1 MSEHAALLK
10 RIRAGHE
17 VAGEVVGNFELTAP
31 IASGGQAVVAEAR
44 HRGLGHR
51 VALKLLDTQA
61 PAADP
66 ERFRQEGQ
74 LLSRLR
80 HDSLPRVLDLGQDGE
95 LHYLALELIDGPTF
109 EELLD
114 EEIPDPLWSAERIA
128 EVADALEH
136 CHQAG
141 LIHRDVKPQNVI
153 VGERT
158 VLCDFGLARRDLTAS
173 RFQSVDALARSH
185 PEEIKG
191 SPEFMAP
198 EQADPETFGPA
209 TPAADV
215 HGLGATLYY
224 LLTGKPP
231 FAGDTTQSA
240 LESVLAVVPPA
251 PSQTEPRVPA
261 WLDTLCLAALAKEP
275 ERRPPSAAA
284 FAAALREGILRGDAP
299 SQLAG
304 GSAES
309 LVDLSE
315 VGASADTVR
324 KPKRRKG
331 DTGRVP
337 KRSSGRIKRDTG
349 RSARVEGSARA
360 KKDTGRVPKRGRSG
374 RPRRE
379 SPSALG
385 GAIGLESAD
394 ELPAYR
400 PPPGQARRQ
409 GAPASGIVIGL
420 AVGIV
425 IAFLA
430 GAGVTIEW
438 GPGPG
443 GAVFLVTII
452 PLTLAL
458 WIWGTQG
465 SSDGRRQRI
474 RRRFRRKPKTPEPDQ
489 RAALLQRAQVLLGE
503 KRDPGAALVLVD
515 EFLTL
520 HPEDPEVL
528 VLRGRA
534 HVARDELAA
543 GALDFDLALE
553 LEPKTTS
560 ALAERGALR
569 FRLGDLEGAEA
580 DFSALVELVPRE
592 ASGYA
597 SRGACRYKARRYE
610 DALADFDRC
619 LELSPD
625 DLEVHRR
632 RGRVRFKA
640 RDFEGA
646 VADWSAI
653 LEHRSHD
660 RDALKKRAVAF
671 RRLGRDS
678 DAAADE
684 ELLATFESGA

>member
-1 MSEHAALLK
+1 MSDRQALLR
-10 RIRAGHE
+10 RIRAGQE
-17 VAGEVVGNFELTAP
+17 VSGEVVGNFELQAA

-51 VALKLLDTQA
+51 VALKLLDTGA

-66 ERFRQEGQ
+66 DRFRQEGQ
-74 LLSRLR
+74 LLSRL
-80 HDSLPRVLDLGQDGE
+80 HHASLPRVLDLGQDGE
-95 LHYLALELIDGPTF
+95 LHYLALELIEGPTL
-109 EELLD
+109 EEFLD
-114 EEIPDPLWSAERIA
+114 EGIPDPLWSAARIA

-136 CHQAG
+136 CHEAG

-153 VGERT
+153 VGERA
-158 VLCDFGLARRDLTAS
+158 VLCDFGLARRDLNAS
-173 RFQSVDALARSH
+173 RFESVDALARSH

-198 EQADPETFGPA
+198 EQADPEGYGPA

-224 LLTGKPP
+224 LLTGTPP
-231 FAGDTTQSA
+231 FAGETTQIA

-251 PSQTEPRVPA
+251 PSKSEPRVPA
-261 WLDTLCLAALAKEP
+261 WLDTLCLSALAKDP

-284 FAAALREGILRGDAP
+284 FAQALRAGAQLDA
-299 SQLAG
+299 

-315 VGASADTVR
+315 LGASPAPGVG
-324 KPKRRKG
+324 KGKRPKG

-337 KRSSGRIKRDTG
+337 KRGSGRAPKRDTG
-349 RSARVEGSARA
+349 RAPRGEAGSAPARA

-379 SPSALG
+379 PRPSALG

-400 PPPGQARRQ
+400 PSPGLSRRP
-409 GAPASGIVIGL
+409 GGPSGSGLVIGL
-420 AVGIV
+420 ALGIV
-425 IAFLA
+425 IAFLGA
-430 GAGVTIEW
+430 AGVTIEW

-443 GAVFLVTII
+443 GAVFAATIT
-452 PLTLAL
+452 PLALAL
-458 WIWGTQG
+458 WVWGTHG
-465 SSDGRRQRI
+465 STDGRRQRI
-474 RRRFRRKPKTPEPDQ
+474 RRRFRRKAKTPEPDQ
-489 RAALLQRAQVLLGE
+489 RAAVLQRAQALLGE
-503 KRDPGAALVLVD
+503 RKDPGAALVVVD
-515 EFLTL
+515 EFLEL

-528 VLRGRA
+528 TLRGRA

-553 LEPKTTS
+553 LAPETTS
-560 ALAERGALR
+560 ALGERGALR
-569 FRLGDLEGAEA
+569 FRLGDLKGAEH
-580 DFSALVELVPRE
+580 DFDAFVELRPE
-592 ASGYA
+592 DPAGYA
-597 SRGACRYKARRYE
+597 SRGACRYKARRYD

-619 LELSPD
+619 LGLSPD
-625 DLEVHRR
+625 DMEVHRR

-646 VADWSAI
+646 LEDWSMI

-660 RDALKKRAVAF
+660 RDALRKRAVAY
-671 RRLGRDS
+671 RRLGREAEAD
-678 DAAADE
+678 ADE
-684 ELLATFESGA
+684 ELLATFESAS

>member
-1 MSEHAALLK
+1 
-10 RIRAGHE
+10 
-17 VAGEVVGNFELTAP
+17 
-31 IASGGQAVVAEAR
+31 
-44 HRGLGHR
+44 
-51 VALKLLDTQA
+51 
-61 PAADP
+61 
-66 ERFRQEGQ
+66 
-74 LLSRLR
+74 
-80 HDSLPRVLDLGQDGE
+80 
-95 LHYLALELIDGPTF
+95 
-109 EELLD
+109 
-114 EEIPDPLWSAERIA
+114 
-128 EVADALEH
+128 
-136 CHQAG
+136 
-141 LIHRDVKPQNVI
+141 
-153 VGERT
+153 
-158 VLCDFGLARRDLTAS
+158 
-173 RFQSVDALARSH
+173 
-185 PEEIKG
+185 
-191 SPEFMAP
+191 MAP
-198 EQADPETFGPA
+198 EQADPEAYGPA

-224 LLTGKPP
+224 LLTGQPP

-251 PSQTEPRVPA
+251 PSQSEPRVPG

-284 FAAALREGILRGDAP
+284 FARALREGASRAGA
-299 SQLAG
+299 QLET

-315 VGASADTVR
+315 VGAAGALAPVAKR
-324 KPKRRKG
+324 KKG

-337 KRSSGRIKRDTG
+337 KRASGRAKRETG
-349 RSARVEGSARA
+349 RSPRSESAAPSGRA

-379 SPSALG
+379 ARPSALG

-400 PPPGQARRQ
+400 PQPGLARRQ
-409 GAPASGIVIGL
+409 GAPVSGVVIGIALGIV
-420 AVGIV
+420 VS
-425 IAFLA
+425 FLG
-430 GAGVTIEW
+430 GAAVTIEYGA
-438 GPGPG
+438 GPGA
-443 GAVFLVTII
+443 AVFMATII
-452 PLTLAL
+452 PLALAL
-458 WIWGTQG
+458 WVWGTQG

-474 RRRFRRKPKTPEPDQ
+474 RRRFRRKHKTPEPDQ
-489 RAALLQRAQVLLGE
+489 RAALLRRAQVLLGE
-503 KRDPGAALVLVD
+503 RKDPGAALVVVD
-515 EFLTL
+515 EFLAL

-553 LEPKTTS
+553 LEPGTTS
-560 ALAERGALR
+560 AFAERGALR
-569 FRLGDLEGAEA
+569 FRLGDLAGAEE
-580 DFSALVELVPRE
+580 DFDAWVAGNPDDP
-592 ASGYA
+592 AGYA

-640 RDFEGA
+640 RDFKGA
-646 VADWSAI
+646 VEDWSAI

-660 RDALKKRAVAF
+660 RDALKKRAVAL
-671 RRLGRDS
+671 RRLGRD
-678 DAAADE
+678 AEAGADE
-684 ELLATFESGA
+684 ELLATFESGV

>member
-1 MSEHAALLK
+1 VAEHEALLK

-17 VAGEVVGNFELTAP
+17 VAGELVGNFELVAP

-44 HRGLGHR
+44 HRSLGHR
-51 VALKLLDTQA
+51 VALKILDTAA

-74 LLSRLR
+74 LLSRLQ
-80 HDSLPRVLDLGQDGE
+80 HPSLPRVLDLGQEGE

-109 EELLD
+109 EEFLD
-114 EEIPDPLWSAERIA
+114 EGIPDPLWSAARVA

-153 VGERT
+153 VGELA
-158 VLCDFGLARRDLTAS
+158 VLCDFGLARRDLSAS

-198 EQADPETFGPA
+198 EQADPEAYGPA

-251 PSQTEPRVPA
+251 PSQLEARVPS

-284 FAAALREGILRGDAP
+284 FAQALRAGA
-299 SQLAG
+299 QLSA

-315 VGASADTVR
+315 VGASAEVVTKAKR
-324 KPKRRKG
+324 KKG

-337 KRSSGRIKRDTG
+337 KRASGRVKRDTG
-349 RSARVEGSARA
+349 RAPRASREGTPPSGRA

-379 SPSALG
+379 ARPSALG

-400 PPPGQARRQ
+400 PQPGLARRQ
-409 GAPASGIVIGL
+409 GAPVSGVVIGL
-420 AVGIV
+420 ALGIV
-425 IAFLA
+425 VAFLG
-430 GAGVTIEW
+430 GAAVTIEY
-438 GPGPG
+438 GAAPG
-443 GAVFLVTII
+443 GAVFLATIL
-452 PLTLAL
+452 PLALAL
-458 WIWGTQG
+458 WVWGTQG

-489 RAALLQRAQVLLGE
+489 RAAVLERAQVLLGE
-503 KRDPGAALVLVD
+503 RKDPGAALVVVD
-515 EFLTL
+515 EFLAL
-520 HPEDPEVL
+520 HPEDPDAL

-553 LEPKTTS
+553 LEPRTTS
-560 ALAERGALR
+560 ALGERGALR
-569 FRLGDLEGAEA
+569 FRLGDLEGAEE
-580 DFSALVELVPRE
+580 DFDALVACSPDDP
-592 ASGYA
+592 AGYA

-610 DALADFDRC
+610 GALADFDRC

-640 RDFEGA
+640 RDFQGA
-646 VADWSAI
+646 VDDWSAI
-653 LEHRSHD
+653 LAHRSHD
-660 RDALKKRAVAF
+660 RDALKKRAVAL
-671 RRLGRDS
+671 RRLGRDA
-678 DAAADE
+678 DATADE